1 MNELTLFLG
10 RFHPLLVHFPIVLL
24 VLAGRVRSVRLVGA
38 ADEPVRR
45 SESAFPSHPL
55 RAR

>member
-24 VLAGRVRSVRLVGA
+24 VLAGVCELCAWWGRRTNA
-38 ADEPVRR
+38 AGVL
-45 SESAFPSHPL
+45 SSAVPSCPL
-55 RAR
+55 RTR